1 MHVDHLPEQSSA
13 ANCTQTPYHAV
24 SAPRICLPPVRI
36 SFNAPRHTMHTQ
48 GERPYLAPGARAEA
62 GACGGALLRGG
73 RRAGARLPAL
83 ARCALPVCGRLSA
96 ARACCQGLSTCTA
109 DGPYSFLKMLSA
121 PCRCCCAQKQRSLLV
136 IITDKPTVPPPKD
149 RCYLCAFV
157 LSPRIVPAGTS
168 SPRTCCWTPRATS
181 SSPTLASPASCP
193 RTASMAPH
201 TAVMHVGHACG
212 ALLPAAAHP
221 ACAVLTA
228 VCAALLVCSA
238 ACLAVYACS
247 HMHAE
252 RSCDITMYQNA
263 LDSAASAP
271 YARSFTVCGTTDYMA
286 PETIRGIGS
295 GYSADWCASCV
306 LRICPRVQ

>member
-181 SSPTLASPASCP
+181 SSRLWLRPRAARELQAWPPTRLSCMSAM
-193 RTASMAPH
+193 R
-201 TAVMHVGHACG
+201 
-212 ALLPAAAHP
+212 
-221 ACAVLTA
+221 
-228 VCAALLVCSA
+228 AALCS
-238 ACLAVYACS
+238 LLR
-247 HMHAE
+247 H
-252 RSCDITMYQNA
+252 TPPA
-263 LDSAASAP
+263 L
-271 YARSFTVCGTTDYMA
+271 C
-286 PETIRGIGS
+286 
-295 GYSADWCASCV
+295 
-306 LRICPRVQ
+306 